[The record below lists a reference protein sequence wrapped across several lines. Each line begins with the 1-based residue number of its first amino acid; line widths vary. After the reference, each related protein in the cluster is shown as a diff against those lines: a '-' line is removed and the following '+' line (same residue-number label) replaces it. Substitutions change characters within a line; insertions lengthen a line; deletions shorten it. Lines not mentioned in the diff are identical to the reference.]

1 MVVGFRGLLRS
12 AWKHPGR
19 LSGHDGPVMQR
30 ETTWVAPD
38 ADAPSGEPGGRPG
51 RDQGAIAPGVSDPGA
66 VGLTDP
72 TASGAHFAAAGVAVA
87 RGDDPWPDTSGS
99 DSAAAGFEMLE
110 PVGATGVLD
119 GGFELLRGNFR
130 LLFGLTAAMFLPLQI
145 LDLFVMIGS
154 GTTPE
159 VDGPVLFA
167 AFGTLGTTSAIS
179 WLVLALRVMALSLL
193 GLTAGL
199 IVGDR
204 LESRSR
210 SHGQVLRAAGRRWW
224 VAALIP
230 LMVVPVKVAAG
241 CLLYVGFFFAD
252 ALLMCASVV
261 AGAEGAGPFRSVGR
275 SWRLGWRSLGTAAGV
290 AFGAFVISG
299 ILQLSI
305 FVGPTLLAASFVTN
319 ESVLLVI
326 QQISLLALLVTQP
339 LTACIAAKAYVEL
352 RCRTEGLDLA
362 LRRRQ
367 LGLVA

>member
-1 MVVGFRGLLRS
+1 
-12 AWKHPGR
+12 
-19 LSGHDGPVMQR
+19 
-30 ETTWVAPD
+30 
-38 ADAPSGEPGGRPG
+38 
-51 RDQGAIAPGVSDPGA
+51 
-66 VGLTDP
+66 
-72 TASGAHFAAAGVAVA
+72 
-87 RGDDPWPDTSGS
+87 
-99 DSAAAGFEMLE
+99 
-110 PVGATGVLD
+110 
-119 GGFELLRGNFR
+119 
-130 LLFGLTAAMFLPLQI
+130 MFLPLQI

-154 GTTPE
+154 EPPE

-179 WLVLALRVMALSLL
+179 WLVLALRVMALSFLR
-193 GLTAGL
+193 LTAGL

-204 LESRSR
+204 LGVAPRSARAGAQSRWSTVVGGGAD
-210 SHGQVLRAAGRRWW
+210 S
-224 VAALIP
+224 
-230 LMVVPVKVAAG
+230 LMVVPVKVAA

-275 SWRLGWRSLGTAAGV
+275 SWRLGWRSLGTAGV